1 MSGRG
6 KGQPRGRKRRAPE
19 DINDTLN
26 SAVSTTGGNDSNW
39 DPNKPE
45 NWTIGELRT
54 RLLEQNI
61 RPPCGFTKTML
72 VKLYKENNTS
82 VSDGNSDVTPPT
94 ENDLTQPGYHSR
106 NLPSNEAMKALQAHV
121 TRLEQL
127 ILCQN
132 TVAVGQ
138 APAVPGHV
146 LTATSTTSPTSPTLE
161 PPAVAGGIP
170 NNYVPQPAILLQQT
184 GISSESLPSIEVVPQ
199 AIRQQIIE
207 DGPVPRLG
215 TSSKEEPKSH
225 SGLRQCASILE
236 PAVRDLW
243 NAAVAHSTRTTY
255 TSGVSCFKNFI
266 LMNGI
271 NDQASV
277 FTNVTEE
284 LLILFVTH
292 CYHNLRLKYSTI
304 KLYLY
309 GIKFHCT
316 MQGLSNPLVNTHGL
330 PLYRLQT
337 ILRGLKKLQ
346 GTPVK
351 PRLPITFNILSKL
364 CSAFRQGVFDP
375 ATDTTMEAACCVAF
389 FAFLRCGEF
398 TCTTNTFDS
407 SIHLCISDIQVAP
420 DSNSM
425 TLRLKASKTDPF
437 RQGVTIHLFRTHH
450 HVCAVAAVIRM
461 LTERFMNGCRPS
473 DPLFSIHSA
482 ALTRHVFID
491 KLRQTLIRLGL
502 NHSLYT
508 VHSFRIGA
516 ATTAAQ
522 SDVPDHL
529 IKVLGRWQSDSYC
542 RYIRTPHHILRKA
555 QAEMCKISPD
565 T

>member
-19 DINDTLN
+19 DSNDTLN

-170 NNYVPQPAILLQQT
+170 NNYVPQPDVLLQQT

-207 DGPVPRLG
+207 GKDVNLALLLLPSYDYDCTRYNRFTEVGGRTVPLQTDPRLC
-215 TSSKEEPKSH
+215 KSLTLGEFVKAF
-225 SGLRQCASILE
+225 SIYRSIMCEYYPNRRQELDIYE
-236 PAVRDLW
+236 RDIVEL
-243 NAAVAHSTRTTY
+243 ATTY
-255 TSGVSCFKNFI
+255 PGSVFYEYHKAFATRAAALLHQRGIKVNWAIRDNQLYTTICSGFRSNSCKLCNNMNHTEDFCPLILNGLGSSAKNHKGNNR
-266 LMNGI
+266 NGDSNTDSKGRTRVI
-271 NDQASV
+271 HHGKEVCNNYNDQDGC
-277 FTNVTEE
+277 NRDNCPY
-284 LLILFVTH
+284 LH
-292 CYHNLRLKYSTI
+292 I
-304 KLYLY
+304 K
-309 GIKFHCT
+309 K
-316 MQGLSNPLVNTHGL
+316 
-330 PLYRLQT
+330 
-337 ILRGLKKLQ
+337 
-346 GTPVK
+346 
-351 PRLPITFNILSKL
+351 
-364 CSAFRQGVFDP
+364 
-375 ATDTTMEAACCVAF
+375 
-389 FAFLRCGEF
+389 
-398 TCTTNTFDS
+398 S
-407 SIHLCISDIQVAP
+407 SIKSA
-420 DSNSM
+420 
-425 TLRLKASKTDPF
+425 KTHK
-437 RQGVTIHLFRTHH
+437 TN
-450 HVCAVAAVIRM
+450 
-461 LTERFMNGCRPS
+461 E
-473 DPLFSIHSA
+473 SA
-482 ALTRHVFID
+482 
-491 KLRQTLIRLGL
+491 KQ
-502 NHSLYT
+502 
-508 VHSFRIGA
+508 
-516 ATTAAQ
+516 
-522 SDVPDHL
+522 
-529 IKVLGRWQSDSYC
+529 
-542 RYIRTPHHILRKA
+542 
-555 QAEMCKISPD
+555 
-565 T
+565 

>member
-1 MSGRG
+1 
-6 KGQPRGRKRRAPE
+6 
-19 DINDTLN
+19 
-26 SAVSTTGGNDSNW
+26 
-39 DPNKPE
+39 
-45 NWTIGELRT
+45 
-54 RLLEQNI
+54 
-61 RPPCGFTKTML
+61 
-72 VKLYKENNTS
+72 
-82 VSDGNSDVTPPT
+82 
-94 ENDLTQPGYHSR
+94 
-106 NLPSNEAMKALQAHV
+106 
-121 TRLEQL
+121 
-127 ILCQN
+127 
-132 TVAVGQ
+132 
-138 APAVPGHV
+138 
-146 LTATSTTSPTSPTLE
+146 
-161 PPAVAGGIP
+161 
-170 NNYVPQPAILLQQT
+170 
-184 GISSESLPSIEVVPQ
+184 
-199 AIRQQIIE
+199 
-207 DGPVPRLG
+207 
-215 TSSKEEPKSH
+215 
-225 SGLRQCASILE
+225 
-236 PAVRDLW
+236 
-243 NAAVAHSTRTTY
+243 
-255 TSGVSCFKNFI
+255 
-266 LMNGI
+266 
-271 NDQASV
+271 
-277 FTNVTEE
+277 
-284 LLILFVTH
+284 
-292 CYHNLRLKYSTI
+292 
-304 KLYLY
+304 
-309 GIKFHCT
+309 

-508 VHSFRIGA
+508 GHSFRIGA